1 MCALLKKSAALVL
14 MAMLSALYFFAMIL
28 ARKTL
33 SPEDLYFW
41 NVLVTLMSIGFTF
54 CFLGS
59 EQLFLRFSMVDEQ
72 RRVFINQ
79 NTLKI
84 MIGSSLV
91 FTTVITYL
99 AETYFFQ
106 VGNFFIYFIIFFC
119 VGIFVFVYNI
129 LRLHRSF
136 ALAQVAANGWKL
148 TLFIS
153 VILAPLGDFSII
165 ILSSLLSTCIGVV
178 VLLIKNGSVLQ
189 VNNDVMQS
197 NWVHLYSGFFV
208 SLFVLMLLTNI
219 DRLIF
224 TRYGGDELFSEYV
237 YLTILL
243 ILPFSILSNYLGFKE
258 IAYLKIDYGHLNF
271 FRRILTVGLAS
282 ASLFSLWFGL
292 IYLCQEWLEVSI
304 RIHYGLPCAIIVVCR
319 CAYALLSALLGL
331 KGNPTD
337 IHLANLITIMAIGL
351 AVCMLLLVGVSILN
365 VVLMVAGLW
374 LVRLGVYLLYA
385 LKIKDL
391 MAR

>member
-106 VGNFFIYFIIFFC
+106 LGNFFIYFISLSRC
-119 VGIFVFVYNI
+119 YYLVFVANI
-129 LRLHRSF
+129 CF
-136 ALAQVAANGWKL
+136 N
-148 TLFIS
+148 
-153 VILAPLGDFSII
+153 
-165 ILSSLLSTCIGVV
+165 
-178 VLLIKNGSVLQ
+178 
-189 VNNDVMQS
+189 
-197 NWVHLYSGFFV
+197 
-208 SLFVLMLLTNI
+208 
-219 DRLIF
+219 
-224 TRYGGDELFSEYV
+224 
-237 YLTILL
+237 
-243 ILPFSILSNYLGFKE
+243 
-258 IAYLKIDYGHLNF
+258 NF
-271 FRRILTVGLAS
+271 FIYKYPSFWSRR
-282 ASLFSLWFGL
+282 
-292 IYLCQEWLEVSI
+292 
-304 RIHYGLPCAIIVVCR
+304 H
-319 CAYALLSALLGL
+319 
-331 KGNPTD
+331 
-337 IHLANLITIMAIGL
+337 
-351 AVCMLLLVGVSILN
+351 
-365 VVLMVAGLW
+365 
-374 LVRLGVYLLYA
+374 
-385 LKIKDL
+385 
-391 MAR
+391 